1 MKKLGSKNKIDY
13 LIIDYNIN
21 LKIEIISKNS
31 RIVHFTVNSKKTIQ

>member
-1 MKKLGSKNKIDY
+1 MRKLGSKNKIDD

-31 RIVHFTVNSKKTIQ
+31 RIVQFTVNSKKTI